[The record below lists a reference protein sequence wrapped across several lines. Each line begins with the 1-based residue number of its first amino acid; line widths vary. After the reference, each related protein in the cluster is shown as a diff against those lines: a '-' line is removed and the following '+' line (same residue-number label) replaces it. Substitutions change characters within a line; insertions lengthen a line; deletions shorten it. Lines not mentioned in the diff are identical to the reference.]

1 MRSVNNLHFIWLLIG
16 FFPAVL
22 IAFTPTIVFTI
33 VGILIVGNDGELV
46 ALVTIISAAL
56 DIFLST
62 QTEIGKKFFKFRY
75 DLLRKL
81 KWDFTE

>member
-1 MRSVNNLHFIWLLIG
+1 MDSFFRLIWLAIG
-16 FFPAVL
+16 FFPAVF
-22 IAFTPTIVFTI
+22 IGFTPTIVFTI

-46 ALVTIISAAL
+46 ALVTIIGAAL

-62 QTEIGKKFFKFRY
+62 QTEIGKKFAKFRY